1 MPRKKSLDRRTYLKY
16 TGAVSLPALVA
27 GCGDEGPGETEEDEE
42 EDGDVDDEDVDD
54 EAWEGV
60 DEFYFEGRIAAWTG
74 IEPEIIAGVDNPDLV
89 LFEGQEYDFRWI
101 NEDGAVHNIAMHD
114 ENEDVVDD
122 YATEGMGDEG
132 EEQTLE
138 NVVASEE
145 MVTYICEFHPTTQ
158 VGDLEIITN

>member
-1 MPRKKSLDRRTYLKY
+1 MPQKKSLDRRTYLKY
-16 TGAVSLPALVA
+16 TGAASLTALVA
-27 GCGDEGPGETEEDEE
+27 GCADEGPGEAEDDEDGEVDEE
-42 EDGDVDDEDVDD
+42 EVDE
-54 EAWEGV
+54 EAWEGI

-74 IEPEIIAGVDNPDLV
+74 IEPEGIAGVDNPRLV
-89 LFEGQEYDFRWI
+89 LFEGEEYDFRWI

-138 NVVASEE
+138 SVVASEE
-145 MVTYICEFHPTTQ
+145 MVTYICEYHPTTQ
-158 VGDLEIITN
+158 VGDLEVITN